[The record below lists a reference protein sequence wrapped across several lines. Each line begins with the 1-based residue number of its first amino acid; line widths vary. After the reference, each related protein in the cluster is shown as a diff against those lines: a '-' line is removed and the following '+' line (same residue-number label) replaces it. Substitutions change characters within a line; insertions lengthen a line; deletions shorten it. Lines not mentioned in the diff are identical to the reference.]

1 MRENFGISF
10 RAKFGIAVADQILF
24 KQLIIFDHPV
34 MHERELA
41 AGVKVRVRVF
51 VGHFAVRS
59 PACVTDTKA
68 ARKRSLFRQSCKRRD
83 ASGTFTHLQISSIY
97 NSDAGGVIASIF
109 EAAQTFE

>member
-1 MRENFGISF
+1 MRENLRISF
-10 RAKFGIAVADQILF
+10 RAKFRIAVADQILF
-24 KQLIIFDHPV
+24 KQLIIFDHAV
-34 MHERELA
+34 MHQRELA

-51 VGHFAVRS
+51 VGDFAVRS

-68 ARKRSLFRQSCKRRD
+68 ARKRSLCRQSCKRRD
-83 ASGTFTHLQISSIY
+83 ASGTFTHLQMSSIY

>member
-59 PACVTDTKA
+59 PACVTYTTA

-83 ASGTFTHLQISSIY
+83 ASGTLTHLQISSLY
-97 NSDAGGVIASIF
+97 NGDAGGVIASIF
-109 EAAQTFE
+109 DPAHSFD